1 MLSVL
6 HGLKTGLQGLK
17 SGIYNRPHFFISL
30 CIGVVIAL
38 VLTFSTTWHWSTI
51 ILLSWNIS
59 VGIYLIHAKKM
70 MWQADHSAMQS
81 QAQKQDES
89 KWVIMLLV
97 ILALL
102 MCLIAIVMQLSSITK
117 NTPFQYWHLGLSIL
131 TIISAWL
138 FMHTA
143 FALHYA
149 HDFYMARS
157 DGKDDGLD
165 FPKTQDPMY
174 PDFVYFSYIIGT
186 SAQTAD
192 VSITSRSMRLLNI
205 FHAMLAF
212 GFNTTILA
220 ICINI
225 AASFISG

>member
-1 MLSVL
+1 MHWRRDCRSVNVQHNL
-6 HGLKTGLQGLK
+6 
-17 SGIYNRPHFFISL
+17 
-30 CIGVVIAL
+30 AL
-38 VLTFSTTWHWSTI
+38 VNNHFVELEYFCRH
-51 ILLSWNIS
+51 IS
-59 VGIYLIHAKKM
+59 HSCQKM

-149 HDFYMARS
+149 HDFYMA
-157 DGKDDGLD
+157 
-165 FPKTQDPMY
+165 F
-174 PDFVYFSYIIGT
+174 
-186 SAQTAD
+186 
-192 VSITSRSMRLLNI
+192 
-205 FHAMLAF
+205 
-212 GFNTTILA
+212 
-220 ICINI
+220 
-225 AASFISG
+225 